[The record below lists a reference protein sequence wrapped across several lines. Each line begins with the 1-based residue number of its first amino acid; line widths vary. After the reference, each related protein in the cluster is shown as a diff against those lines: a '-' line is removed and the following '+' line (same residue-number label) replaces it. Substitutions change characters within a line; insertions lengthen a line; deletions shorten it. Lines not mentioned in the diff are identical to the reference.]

1 MSKIIFISSSQHFV
15 DTFLKDLIIFL
26 SKDHKISLATRIKN
40 SSIYSSKIDLYNI
53 PINRKISPISDL
65 LTSIIFLKYLFKIEP
80 DKIVT
85 ATPKTIIY
93 GILARI
99 FKPKIYRIHI
109 YTGFSWPNM
118 TGFKRKLLIYLDK
131 LNISFADK
139 IIFDSQS
146 QIDFLNKNNFKS
158 KKFHLIHNGSIKGVD
173 CDCFYKFNEEKKIF
187 LKKKYNIPQQYK
199 VISYIGRID
208 SDKGIHNLIKSF
220 EKLRLKIDNILL
232 LLVGID
238 EMNIKIHVANIEKKI
253 AENILIFNHSNNPE
267 EIFNISNI
275 FCLPSKRE
283 GFGNTVI
290 ESSACEVPV
299 VGSDIFGLQS
309 SLINGLN
316 GLTFEVNNVDD
327 LTKKLSMLLNDEY
340 LCKKLGKK
348 GREYV
353 LKNFR
358 KQDVFNSIKSLI
370 LN

>member
-1 MSKIIFISSSQHFV
+1 MSKILFISSSQHFV
-15 DTFLKDLIIFL
+15 DIFLKDLIIFL

-40 SSIYSSKIDLYNI
+40 NSIYSNKVDLYDI
-53 PINRKISPISDL
+53 PIKRKISPISDL
-65 LTSIIFLKYLFKIEP
+65 ITSIIFLKNLFEIKP

-85 ATPKTIIY
+85 VTPKTIIF
-93 GILARI
+93 GIFARI
-99 FKPKIYRIHI
+99 FKPKTFRIHI

-118 TGFKRKLLIYLDK
+118 TGLKRKFFIFLDR
-131 LNISFADK
+131 LNIFFSDK

-146 QIDFLNKNNFKS
+146 QIDFLNKNNLKS

-173 CDCFYKFNEEKKIF
+173 CDCFYKFNEKKKF
-187 LKKKYNIPQQYK
+187 LLKKKYKIPKHYK

-208 SDKGIHNLIKSF
+208 PDKGIHNLIKSF
-220 EKLRLKIDNILL
+220 EKLRLKIDNIF
-232 LLVGID
+232 LVLAGAD
-238 EMNIKIHVANIEKKI
+238 EMNIKIHIKNIENKI
-253 AENILIFNHSNNPE
+253 TENILIFDHLDNPE
-267 EIFNISNI
+267 EIFNISDI

-309 SLINGLN
+309 SLINELN
-316 GLTFEVNNVDD
+316 GLTFKVNNVDD
-327 LTKKLSMLLNDEY
+327 LTKKLSRLLDDEN

-348 GREYV
+348 GRDYV
-353 LKNFR
+353 VKNFS
-358 KQDVFNSIKSLI
+358 KQDVFNAIKSLI